1 MVVVGDAR
9 PWLSAIICFADGVEK
24 TSYEQVLRDVLKR
37 YNQDKSPVLQIR
49 KAVVMSERCTMEN
62 GLLTPT
68 HKIKR
73 QQVIGLYQSQ
83 IDALYTTKLAAR

>member
-1 MVVVGDAR
+1 MV
-9 PWLSAIICFADGVEK
+9 ICNHLFADGVE
-24 TSYEQVLRDVLKR
+24 TTREQTLRDVLKR

-49 KAVVMSERCTMEN
+49 KALVMSEPCSMEN

-73 QQVIGLYQSQ
+73 PQVIRLHQAQ
-83 IDALYTTKLAAR
+83 IDALIHEVGFKVT